1 MKIILCLD
9 DNNGMLFNNRRQSRD
24 RVLVEDIINNLQ
36 GEKLNIFEFS
46 KALFEDFSDKICI
59 AEKLEKLRDLEVL
72 SNDHSSVISGLIS
85 MEYTMATFISD
96 FESDITVNRF
106 VYGFENTR
114 NGFYFHY
121 LVLEKMIAENFPMF
135 LIRFR
140 RMAMIADE
148 GFEKIWQNPLLYLH
162 QNLPEGENC
171 LKI

>member
-1 MKIILCLD
+1 MREYL
-9 DNNGMLFNNRRQSRD
+9 
-24 RVLVEDIINNLQ
+24 
-36 GEKLNIFEFS
+36 S
-46 KALFEDFSDKICI
+46 KEI

-85 MEYTMATFISD
+85 MEYTMTTFISD

-148 GFEKIWQNPLLYLH
+148 GFEKIFQ
-162 QNLPEGENC
+162 
-171 LKI
+171 K

>member
-1 MKIILCLD
+1 M
-9 DNNGMLFNNRRQSRD
+9 R
-24 RVLVEDIINNLQ
+24 EDL
-36 GEKLNIFEFS
+36 S
-46 KALFEDFSDKICI
+46 KEI

-72 SNDHSSVISGLIS
+72 SNDHSNVISGLIS

-148 GFEKIWQNPLLYLH
+148 GFEKIFQKYYQQNNNGSDIDPMPLLKSAHGTLMTLIQEMYDSFPGLSYLYP
-162 QNLPEGENC
+162 NPFRSNVY
-171 LKI
+171 